1 MQYIIELQLEF
12 QNWNV
17 YTGDNQPQ
25 FNAFKIV
32 DIINVVH

>member
-1 MQYIIELQLEF
+1 MQYIIELQLNF
-12 QNWNV
+12 R
-17 YTGDNQPQ
+17 TGMCTQGGNQPQ